1 MHLLR
6 PTPDVIALADA
17 AEISGLGF
25 LPVNAY
31 LLRAQQPVLVDTGM
45 GASKRAFL
53 DALWSEVDP
62 ADLRWIYLT
71 HPDRDHTGSLMEVL
85 AAAPSARLVT
95 TFLGMELLSIDFQI
109 PPERVFLLNPGQS
122 LDVGDRR
129 ITTFRPPLYDSPAT
143 TGFTDERSGACF
155 TSDCFGARWPGP
167 IWSVLTTSLP

>member
-17 AEISGLGF
+17 AEIPGLGF

-95 TFLGMELLSIDFQI
+95 TFLGMGSC
-109 PPERVFLLNPGQS
+109 PS
-122 LDVGDRR
+122 
-129 ITTFRPPLYDSPAT
+129 TFRSRPSECSCLIRDSRSTSVIAGSPPSARRCTTVRPRPASLTSAAVHASPPTA
-143 TGFTDERSGACF
+143 SVP
-155 TSDCFGARWPGP
+155 RWPGP